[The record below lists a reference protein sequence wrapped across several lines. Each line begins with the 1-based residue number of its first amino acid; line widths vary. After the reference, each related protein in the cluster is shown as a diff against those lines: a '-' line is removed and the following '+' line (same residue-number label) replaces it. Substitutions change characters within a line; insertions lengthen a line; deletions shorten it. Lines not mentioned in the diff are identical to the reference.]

1 MNIQEQ
7 GLTVKGTKIIIGNH
21 KRILINKMINTLLI
35 EGFTEINVPILQ
47 YEETFKNKIG
57 EENNLMMYRFKDSGN
72 RDLVLTPEV
81 TAVIQKL
88 ASKQFKYQKDVKLF
102 YVHECFRGENVQKGR
117 LRQFTQLGVE
127 ILNPSKDYSEYLVE
141 LAKKLI
147 GFNEEEY
154 LPIINNVR
162 GLDYYTDFTFEL
174 QHKESKLSVCGG
186 GSYQSGIGFATG
198 ISRLI
203 DLTQK

>member
-7 GLTVKGTKIIIGNH
+7 GLTVKGTKITIGNE
-21 KRILINKMINTLLI
+21 KRILINKMINMLLI
-35 EGFTEINVPILQ
+35 KSFTEINVPILQ

-57 EENNLMMYRFKDSGN
+57 EENSLMMYRFKDTGDRN
-72 RDLVLTPEV
+72 LCLTPEV

-102 YVHECFRGENVQKGR
+102 YVHECFRAEAPQKGR
-117 LRQFTQLGVE
+117 FRQFTQLGVE
-127 ILNPSKDYSEYLVE
+127 ILNPSKDYSEYLVD
-141 LAKKLI
+141 LAKELI
-147 GFNEEEY
+147 DFNEEEY
-154 LPIINNVR
+154 LPIISNVR

-186 GSYQSGIGFATG
+186 GSYQSGIGFAIG
-198 ISRLI
+198 ADRIIALNE
-203 DLTQK
+203 K